1 MNKLNKVYQGDCLE
15 VMKDIEDKSIDM
27 ILTDPPYGMSFQ
39 SNHRKE
45 QYAEITGDS
54 SLDWLEEFVSQS
66 YRVAKDNTAH
76 YIFCSFHNIDIFKQA
91 FENKFK
97 IKNILV
103 WEKNNTSM
111 GDLKGDF
118 APKVEFILFIHKGR
132 RLINGKRDPNIFRFS
147 RTGNNLHPTE
157 KPVDM
162 FEYLLSK
169 FSNQEELVLDPFA
182 GSGTTGVACKNL
194 NRNFILIE
202 QDEKHCDIIQS
213 RVGCEII
220 KDDILEL
227 DELAELLVEEGV
239 IDKKVI
245 EKNKL
250 V

>member
-1 MNKLNKVYQGDCLE
+1 MNQIIQGDCLE
-15 VMKDIEDKSIDM
+15 VMKDIPDKSIDM

-39 SNHRKE
+39 SNYRKE

-54 SLDWLEEFVSQS
+54 NLDWIEEFVNQS
-66 YRVAKDNTAH
+66 HRVAKEDTAH

-91 FENKFK
+91 FEKKFK
-97 IKNILV
+97 IKNILI

-118 APKVEFILFIHKGR
+118 APKVEFILFIQKGR
-132 RLINGKRDPNIFRFS
+132 RLINGKRDPNIFKFA

-169 FSNQEELVLDPFA
+169 FSNEQDLILDPFA

-202 QDEKHCDIIQS
+202 KEQEYIDII
-213 RVGCEII
+213 
-220 KDDILEL
+220 
-227 DELAELLVEEGV
+227 
-239 IDKKVI
+239 
-245 EKNKL
+245 NKRL
-250 V
+250 NIC